1 MIQKLSLLYNIQK
14 VLRNFD
20 ILVRGKRPSL
30 AKRRGQE
37 RFIPLLFYTYEYG
50 KDPYVESD
58 YFI

>member
-1 MIQKLSLLYNIQK
+1 MSKKLSSFFNIQK
-14 VLRNFD
+14 VLRKFD

-30 AKRRGQE
+30 GERRGQE
-37 RFIPLLFYTYEYG
+37 RFKPILLYVHEYD